1 MLTSYFILYRRML
14 CFRKFEK
21 NSIISLFGTL
31 YQIKS
36 VSRLNYFVEQSENRT
51 QALNEDGKVMVINA
65 TFSNISDI
73 SWRSVVLVEETGVP
87 GENHRTV
94 ASPWHSLS
102 TNVESSTPRHERDSH
117 SQIAIKII
125 SSLSTFSQ
133 IAIKI
138 ISSLSTFTQSNSH
151 RDYFILKHIHTVK

>member
-73 SWRSVVLVEETGVP
+73 S
-87 GENHRTV
+87 
-94 ASPWHSLS
+94 
-102 TNVESSTPRHERDSH
+102 
-117 SQIAIKII
+117 
-125 SSLSTFSQ
+125 
-133 IAIKI
+133 
-138 ISSLSTFTQSNSH
+138 
-151 RDYFILKHIHTVK
+151 